1 MEVYRTEAEQ
11 IQALKQWWNENGKAI
26 IAGVVI
32 GFAALFGWRGWQAN
46 LTTESLAASDI
57 YQQMIGSARADQP
70 ETAQTHANTLLA
82 EYKSTAYAH
91 YAALLLAKYAAENT
105 DYASAG
111 EQLRRVMDTA
121 SQEQIRH
128 IARLRLARVLLAD
141 NKFTDAQALLDGTD
155 QGQFT
160 PLYQELQ
167 GDIHIRQG
175 NRDAARRAYLGVQ
188 SSAAGPQ
195 QADPILDIKLEDLG
209 QE

>member
-160 PLYQELQ
+160 PSIKNCRVIFISARAIETRPEEHTL
-167 GDIHIRQG
+167 GFRAVPPGRNKPIR
-175 NRDAARRAYLGVQ
+175 YW
-188 SSAAGPQ
+188 
-195 QADPILDIKLEDLG
+195 I
-209 QE
+209 